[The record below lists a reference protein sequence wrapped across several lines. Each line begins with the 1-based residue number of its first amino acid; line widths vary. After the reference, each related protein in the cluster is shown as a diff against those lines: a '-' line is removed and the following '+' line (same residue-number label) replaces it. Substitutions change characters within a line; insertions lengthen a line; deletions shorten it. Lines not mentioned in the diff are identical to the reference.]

1 MKLDKEIQDKITQ
14 LLESEV
20 INYLET
26 SERLI
31 LKNVL
36 EKDILSK
43 LDLENITK
51 IIIKYSKFIK
61 N

>member
-1 MKLDKEIQDKITQ
+1 MKLDYNTKEKINQ
-14 LLESEV
+14 LLESEA

-31 LKNVL
+31 LKNML
-36 EKDILSK
+36 EKDNHSE
-43 LDLENITK
+43 LEIQNITK
-51 IIIKYSKFIK
+51 IILKYSKFIK

>member
-1 MKLDKEIQDKITQ
+1 MDDVTKQKINQ
-14 LLESEV
+14 LLESEA

-36 EKDILSK
+36 EKQTQSE
-43 LDLENITK
+43 LELQNIIK
-51 IIIKYSKFIK
+51 IIAKYSKFTK

>member
-1 MKLDKEIQDKITQ
+1 LDEITKEKINQ
-14 LLESEV
+14 LLESEA

-36 EKDILSK
+36 EKETHSII
-43 LDLENITK
+43 EIQNITK
-51 IIIKYSKFIK
+51 IIAKYSKFIK

>member
-1 MKLDKEIQDKITQ
+1 MSINTKEKITKILQ
-14 LLESEV
+14 SDAV
-20 INYLET
+20 NYLET

-36 EKDILSK
+36 EKETISELESSNLDKILQ
-43 LDLENITK
+43 
-51 IIIKYSKFIK
+51 KYKKFIK

>member
-1 MKLDKEIQDKITQ
+1 LDDVTKQKINQ
-14 LLESEV
+14 LLESEA

-36 EKDILSK
+36 EKQTQSE
-43 LDLENITK
+43 LELQNIIK
-51 IIIKYSKFIK
+51 IIAKYSKFTK

>member
-1 MKLDKEIQDKITQ
+1 MKLDYNTKEKINQ
-14 LLESEV
+14 LLESEA

-31 LKNVL
+31 LKNML
-36 EKDILSK
+36 EKDNHSE
-43 LDLENITK
+43 LEIQNITK
-51 IIIKYSKFIK
+51 IILKYRKFIK

>member
-1 MKLDKEIQDKITQ
+1 LDEDLKRKIHKI
-14 LLESEV
+14 LKSEAV
-20 INYLET
+20 NYLET

-36 EKDILSK
+36 EKESISELE
-43 LDLENITK
+43 LENLERIFTK
-51 IIIKYSKFIK
+51 YAKFIK

>member
-1 MKLDKEIQDKITQ
+1 MDGRTKEKINQ
-14 LLESEV
+14 LLESEA

-31 LKNVL
+31 VKNAL
-36 EKDILSK
+36 EKETHSE
-43 LDLENITK
+43 LELQNIAK
-51 IIIKYSKFIK
+51 IIIKYGKFIK